1 MILITGTTGTTGRP
15 LVEHVIAADI
25 PARAIVRDPGQAD
38 KLRARGLQ
46 VVTGDLRDEA
56 VLAAAL
62 MGVERAFLLTANSDG
77 QAALEIRFIDAAVT
91 AGVAHVVKLSA
102 IGADSGSPA
111 VLKRYHGRA
120 EDHLR
125 AAPLAHTIV
134 QANFFMDNLLHSA
147 PAIARDGAFA
157 LPLGSGR
164 VGAIDVRDVAEAA
177 FTVLTRPGHENRSY
191 VITGPEVLS
200 FGEMAAIL
208 SDELGREIRYI
219 DMPAEEFRALMIGL
233 GQNAW
238 YVDATLQLF
247 ALIREDR
254 NAAVTETFTA
264 VTGRPPRAF
273 RQFVR
278 DRAHRFGPT
287 AGAAQD

>member
-1 MILITGTTGTTGRP
+1 MILITGATGTTGRP

-25 PARAIVRDPGQAD
+25 PARAIVRDPGRAVA
-38 KLRARGLQ
+38 LRARGLQ

-62 MGVERAFLLTANSDG
+62 KGVERAFLLTANSEG
-77 QAALEIRFIDAAVT
+77 QGALEIRFIDAAVT

-102 IGADSGSPA
+102 IGADGGSPA
-111 VLKRYHGRA
+111 VLKGYHGRA
-120 EDHLR
+120 EAHLR
-125 AAPLAHTIV
+125 AAPLVHTIL

-147 PAIARDGAFA
+147 PAIVRDGSFA
-157 LPLGSGR
+157 LPMGSGR
-164 VGAIDVRDVAEAA
+164 VGAIDVRDVAEAT

-191 VITGPEVLS
+191 LITGPEVLS
-200 FGEMAAIL
+200 FSEMAAIL
-208 SDELGREIRYI
+208 SEDLGRQIRYI

-233 GQNAW
+233 GRNAW
-238 YVDATLQLF
+238 YVDTTLQLF

-254 NAAVTETFTA
+254 GAVATETFTA
-264 VTGRPPRAF
+264 ITGRAPRAF

-278 DRAHRFGPT
+278 DRAHRFSPA